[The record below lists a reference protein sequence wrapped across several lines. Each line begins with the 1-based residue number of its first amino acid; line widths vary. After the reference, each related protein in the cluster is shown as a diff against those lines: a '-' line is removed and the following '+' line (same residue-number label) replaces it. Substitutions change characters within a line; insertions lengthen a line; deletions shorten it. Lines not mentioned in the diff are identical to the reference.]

1 MQGMMML
8 GSTKVDDIEW
18 FENIGKDKYE
28 LQQVIEEN
36 FDKSIL
42 QTQIVSYYDK
52 IDGLMVSFHE
62 LVAGNTSFKKVID
75 IYLKIFKRIA
85 I

>member
-1 MQGMMML
+1 MMML

-18 FENIGKDKYE
+18 FQKIEENKFQ

-36 FDKSIL
+36 FNKSML

-62 LVAGNTSFKKVID
+62 LVA
-75 IYLKIFKRIA
+75 
-85 I
+85 